1 MLVAEFLILFF
12 IVLFSIIIFIYRKYV
27 ASITSIGKIKEEK
40 KGYEGVI
47 WRNIRNYVEEGKFSI
62 YTVSEIMKF
71 NVDYFYKKGN
81 IDNSMYKSILNKINK
96 IIKGKFVLNKKRI
109 FIQLLNEYIK
119 IKNGRNS

>member
-40 KGYEGVI
+40 KVYEGVI

>member
-62 YTVSEIMKF
+62 YTVSELMKF

-81 IDNSMYKSILNKINK
+81 IDNSMYKSILKKINK

>member
-81 IDNSMYKSILNKINK
+81 IDNSMYKSILKKINK

-119 IKNGRNS
+119 IKNDRNS

>member
-1 MLVAEFLILFF
+1 LLNFLFYFLSCF
-12 IVLFSIIIFIYRKYV
+12 LALIIFIYRKYV
-27 ASITSIGKIKEEK
+27 ASITSIRKNKRRK